1 MSPPTER
8 TAPRR
13 VLIVK
18 PSALG
23 DVVTALPVLHGLRR
37 TFPEVEIDWI
47 VRDMYAPLLADQ
59 PGLRRV
65 VTYDRKLLGSFWRP
79 GAGSEHLRDLKR
91 TLREAE
97 YDWAIDLQGLFRS
110 AMFVRWTRADLRAGF
125 RDARELA
132 PLFYTHRI
140 EAPVGQHTVDRNLQ
154 LARALG
160 VDARPGDLTLSVSQE
175 ARTRAHRLLDGA
187 GLPRDG
193 FLAIVPP
200 TRWETKK
207 YPVRRWREMLSE
219 LPGDLPV
226 AVLGNKGREQELCS
240 RVAEGMDSA
249 VSLAGQTDLPSLA
262 AMLASAGAVV
272 CCDSAAKFIAQAVG
286 TPVVVL
292 IGPTISERTGHYPKS
307 PVGGVSISADLPCR
321 HCLKKVCLHG
331 TCMDLIPPGQ
341 VASEAIKAL
350 ESTAATPAESP
361 FQPGS

>member
-219 LPGDLPV
+219 LPGDLSV

-307 PVGGVSISADLPCR
+307 PAGGVSISADLPCR